1 MKKVSFL
8 LAMLALSTTTTVL
21 AQQNKTVN
29 HNIDVKLSD
38 GKNTIRIPDEGGT
51 IQLVK
56 RGDKFSDVV
65 YTDAAGKS
73 TRLSPARPGASV
85 APTPACKWPIPD
97 ACYSIPNN
105 QSIGM
110 CICKATDLKSND
122 DFTVGLLLPAVQK
135 VRDAASRNK

>member
-1 MKKVSFL
+1 MILS
-8 LAMLALSTTTTVL
+8 MLVLTTAGTAL
-21 AQQNKTVN
+21 AQQSKTVN

-38 GKNTIRIPDEGGT
+38 GKNTVRIPEDGGT
-51 IQLVK
+51 LQFVK

-73 TRLSPARPGASV
+73 SRLSPARPGTGA

-110 CICKATDLKSND
+110 CICKPTDVKNSGE
-122 DFTVGLLLPAVQK
+122 FTIGLLLPAVQK
-135 VRDAASRNK
+135 VRDAARNK

>member
-1 MKKVSFL
+1 MKKVFVMV
-8 LAMLALSTTTTVL
+8 AMLVLSTAGTVL

-38 GKNTIRIPDEGGT
+38 GKNTIRIPDDGGT
-51 IQLVK
+51 IQFVK
-56 RGDKFSDVV
+56 RGDKFSEVV

-73 TRLSPARPGASV
+73 SRLSPARPGTGV

-135 VRDAASRNK
+135 IRDASRNK